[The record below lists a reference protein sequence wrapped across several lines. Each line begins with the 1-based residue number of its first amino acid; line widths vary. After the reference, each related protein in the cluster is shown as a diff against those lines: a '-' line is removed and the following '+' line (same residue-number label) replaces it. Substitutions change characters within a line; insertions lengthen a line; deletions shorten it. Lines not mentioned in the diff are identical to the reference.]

1 MLVVTIVFPGSKYG
15 TGPSSRALERVMS
28 ETLESD
34 AITQALEIIDRSL
47 GTLHTREL
55 VSAAEI
61 SDLLLDMRSLLVA
74 DLADVAEF
82 EGAGVN

>member
-1 MLVVTIVFPGSKYG
+1 
-15 TGPSSRALERVMS
+15 MS

-34 AITQALEIIDRSL
+34 AINQALEIIDRSL

-55 VSAAEI
+55 VSASEM

-74 DLADVAEF
+74 DLAEL
-82 EGAGVN
+82 ERAGVS

>member
-1 MLVVTIVFPGSKYG
+1 
-15 TGPSSRALERVMS
+15 MS

-34 AITQALEIIDRSL
+34 AINQALVIIDRSL

-55 VSAAEI
+55 VSASEM

-74 DLADVAEF
+74 DLAEL
-82 EGAGVN
+82 ERAGVS

>member
-1 MLVVTIVFPGSKYG
+1 
-15 TGPSSRALERVMS
+15 MS

-34 AITQALEIIDRSL
+34 AINQALEIIDRSL

-55 VSAAEI
+55 VSASEM

-74 DLADVAEF
+74 DLAEL
-82 EGAGVN
+82 EKAGVS

>member
-1 MLVVTIVFPGSKYG
+1 
-15 TGPSSRALERVMS
+15 LERVMS
-28 ETLESD
+28 ETLEGD
-34 AITQALEIIDRSL
+34 AINQALEIIDRSL

-55 VSAAEI
+55 VSASEM

-82 EGAGVN
+82 ERAGVS

>member
-1 MLVVTIVFPGSKYG
+1 
-15 TGPSSRALERVMS
+15 MS

-34 AITQALEIIDRSL
+34 AINQAVEIIDRSL

-55 VSAAEI
+55 VSASEM

-74 DLADVAEF
+74 DLVEL
-82 EGAGVN
+82 EKAGVS